1 MKKSN
6 LKYFLLSAFFVFL
19 LDQATKLWA
28 LNFLEYDEKIKLNS
42 IISLHRVFNESTI
55 LLDFDIN
62 AIGLHVYSFRVLFV
76 LMAVVLTAGV
86 IWVSTRKSMN
96 DGSFVAEFA
105 KTGLF
110 IICGGIWGN
119 AFDRAFRPE
128 GVVDFI
134 RIDINRDLIPI
145 INIADIMIYVGE
157 LSIIMGWIFLII
169 NAIYLQFK
177 GKKGEYVKI

>member
-6 LKYFLLSAFFVFL
+6 LKYLLLSAFFIFL
-19 LDQATKLWA
+19 LDQGTKLWA
-28 LNFLEYDEKIKLNS
+28 LNFLQYDDRIQLNS
-42 IISLHRVFNESTI
+42 ILSLHRVFNESTI

-62 AIGLHVYSFRVLFV
+62 SIGLHVQSFRLLFV
-76 LMAVVLTAGV
+76 LMAVVLTIGV

-128 GVVDFI
+128 GVIDFI
-134 RIDINRDLIPI
+134 RIDVNRDMIPI

-157 LSIIMGWIFLII
+157 FSIIMGWTFLII
-169 NAIYLQFK
+169 NAIYMQIR
-177 GKKGEYVKI
+177 GKKADYIKF

>member
-6 LKYFLLSAFFVFL
+6 LKYFILSAIFIFL
-19 LDQATKLWA
+19 LDQGTKLWA

-42 IISLHRVFNESTI
+42 FLSLHRVFNESTI
-55 LLDFDIN
+55 LLDFDIH
-62 AIGLHVYSFRVLFV
+62 ALGLHVHTFRFMFV
-76 LMAVVLTAGV
+76 LMAIILTIGV

-96 DGSFVAEFA
+96 DGTFVAEFA

-128 GVVDFI
+128 GVVDFL

-145 INIADIMIYVGE
+145 INIADVMIYVGE
-157 LSIIMGWIFLII
+157 MSIIMGWLFLII
-169 NAIYLQFK
+169 NAIYIK
-177 GKKGEYVKI
+177 ISGKTNEYVKI